1 MVLRYEAHH
10 SSGSTRPM
18 RLLASAH
25 PTFGRCDPARESILA
40 SRQLQSPGDRF
51 LKFGGRPS
59 ILLSCTLR
67 LHRRALRW
75 TSENHMTKPSA
86 VCIQCGH
93 FKRVA
98 LRACDKCGFLPVT
111 PEDCARSL
119 MLSLCFDVGEEV
131 VGLTPNEL
139 QDAAKTIQGGQPFQF
154 NPVVLSEV
162 VALQQTAKT
171 ITPRRLVI
179 DLVRWLLPPLAI
191 LGGALWLLSRK

>member
-1 MVLRYEAHH
+1 
-10 SSGSTRPM
+10 
-18 RLLASAH
+18 
-25 PTFGRCDPARESILA
+25 
-40 SRQLQSPGDRF
+40 
-51 LKFGGRPS
+51 
-59 ILLSCTLR
+59 
-67 LHRRALRW
+67 
-75 TSENHMTKPSA
+75 
-86 VCIQCGH
+86 
-93 FKRVA
+93 
-98 LRACDKCGFLPVT
+98 
-111 PEDCARSL
+111 